1 MELILVRHAHAGPHT
16 ADDKG
21 RHLSERGIEEALLLG
36 EWMHLKQFPVGFWL
50 ISDAI
55 RTRETAELLG
65 KPFSEFELSEFWY
78 VSSGP
83 DYVTEIAKRTEPI
96 LYLVAHNPSISYLA
110 SFLTGDMIQMETAGC
125 VSLHFPGLSSWSE
138 ISKGSATITHQL

>member
-1 MELILVRHAHAGPHT
+1 MELVIIRHAHAGPHT
-16 ADDKG
+16 EEDKG

-36 EWMHLKQFPVGFWL
+36 EWMHLKQFPAGFWL

-65 KPFSEFELSEFWY
+65 KPFSEFELSDFWY

-83 DYVTEIAKRTEPI
+83 DYLTEIAKRTEPV
-96 LYLVAHNPSISYLA
+96 LYLIAHNPSVSYLA
-110 SFLTGDMIQMETAGC
+110 SYLSGEMIQMETAGC
-125 VSLHFPGLSSWSE
+125 VYLQFPELSAWST
-138 ISKGSATITHQL
+138 ITKGSGTTLHQL

>member
-1 MELILVRHAHAGPHT
+1 MELVIIRHAHAGPHT
-16 ADDKG
+16 EEDKG

-36 EWMHLKQFPVGFWL
+36 EWIHLKQFPAGFWL

-65 KPFSEFELSEFWY
+65 KPFSEFELSDFWY

-83 DYVTEIAKRTEPI
+83 DYLTEIAKRTEPV
-96 LYLVAHNPSISYLA
+96 LYLVAHNPSVSYLA
-110 SFLTGDMIQMETAGC
+110 SYLTGEMIQMETAGC
-125 VSLHFPGLSSWSE
+125 VYLQFPELSAWST
-138 ISKGSATITHQL
+138 ITKGSGTTLHQL

>member
-1 MELILVRHAHAGPHT
+1 MELVIIRHAHAGPYT
-16 ADDKG
+16 DDDKG

-36 EWMHLKQFPVGFWL
+36 EWMHLKQFPVGYWL

-65 KPFSEFELSEFWY
+65 KPFSEFELSDFWY

-83 DYVTEIAKRTEPI
+83 DYLTEIAKRTEPV
-96 LYLVAHNPSISYLA
+96 LYLVAHNPSVSYLA
-110 SFLTGDMIQMETAGC
+110 SYLSGEMIQMETAGC
-125 VSLHFPGLSSWSE
+125 VYLQFPGLNSWSE
-138 ISKGSATITHQL
+138 ITQGSAILLHQL

>member
-1 MELILVRHAHAGPHT
+1 MELVIIRHAHAGPYT
-16 ADDKG
+16 DDDKG

-36 EWMHLKQFPVGFWL
+36 EWMHLKQFPGGFWL

-65 KPFSEFELSEFWY
+65 KPFSEFELSDFWY

-83 DYVTEIAKRTEPI
+83 DYLEEIAKRTEPI
-96 LYLVAHNPSISYLA
+96 LYLVAHNPSVSYLA
-110 SFLTGDMIQMETAGC
+110 SYLSGEMIQMETAGC
-125 VSLHFPGLSSWSE
+125 VYLQFLGLSSWSE
-138 ISKGSATITHQL
+138 ITKGSGIILHQL

>member
-1 MELILVRHAHAGPHT
+1 MELVIIRHAHAGPYT
-16 ADDKG
+16 DDDKG

-36 EWMHLKQFPVGFWL
+36 EWMHLKQFPPGFWL

-65 KPFSEFELSEFWY
+65 KPFSEFELSDFWY

-83 DYVTEIAKRTEPI
+83 DYLTKITKRTEPI
-96 LYLVAHNPSISYLA
+96 LYLVAHNPSVSYLA
-110 SFLTGDMIQMETAGC
+110 SYLSGEMIQMETAGC
-125 VSLHFPGLSSWSE
+125 VYLQFPGLSSWSE
-138 ISKGSATITHQL
+138 ISQGSATLLHQL